1 MLTIDGT
8 FEGETKFIVPNQV
21 VREQLFGYL
30 LDTYDEIDLSC
41 SSYDKNKLDSRL
53 VYRGE
58 CGEYFRY
65 IADCL
70 YTYASQRDKLK
81 DEAFVHGFTLAMTAQ
96 NKFYRPESEKDT
108 QNGYA
113 DLFLLPLTEI

>member
-1 MLTIDGT
+1 MESVVQGLAFGV
-8 FEGETKFIVPNQV
+8 EGEEGLSRITSSVSYTTLECWPLMA
-21 VREQLFGYL
+21 LF
-30 LDTYDEIDLSC
+30 
-41 SSYDKNKLDSRL
+41 RL

-58 CGEYFRY
+58 WGEYFRY

-81 DEAFVHGFTLAMTAQ
+81 GEAFVHGFTLAMTAQ

-113 DLFLLPLTEI
+113 DLFLLPLTESL